1 MTFEEDIIMRKIEFS
16 QDDYKN
22 IVDMYQSGKSQSYIA
37 GIYNCSES
45 TMCNVMKQLKISTRS
60 GGSKNTPD
68 IINKWIKMYLN
79 GAQLKDIAQE
89 FNTNY
94 RTVSTQLKKNGIE
107 IDRYTYHFNEH
118 YFDNIDSQE
127 KAYIMGMLWA
137 DGHNC
142 VSRGSIILELQESD
156 IDLLEK
162 INILTGNERPLR
174 KQNLHLKNENWKDQY
189 KLVWQSKYTSNVLES
204 YGMVQGKSLVLKFP
218 EWLGATLYAHFI
230 HGYFDGDG
238 CISLVGANKN
248 RSANINMIG
257 TRMFLERVANIIKD
271 STGANVFINRDERA
285 REPICILRCSIRNDV
300 INILNWLYQDSTIY
314 MQRKY
319 DKYQQFLNN
328 INNSCCA

>member
-1 MTFEEDIIMRKIEFS
+1 MRKIEFS

-142 VSRGSIILELQESD
+142 VSKGSIILELQ
-156 IDLLEK
+156 
-162 INILTGNERPLR
+162 
-174 KQNLHLKNENWKDQY
+174 
-189 KLVWQSKYTSNVLES
+189 
-204 YGMVQGKSLVLKFP
+204 
-218 EWLGATLYAHFI
+218 
-230 HGYFDGDG
+230 
-238 CISLVGANKN
+238 
-248 RSANINMIG
+248 
-257 TRMFLERVANIIKD
+257 
-271 STGANVFINRDERA
+271 
-285 REPICILRCSIRNDV
+285 
-300 INILNWLYQDSTIY
+300 
-314 MQRKY
+314 
-319 DKYQQFLNN
+319 
-328 INNSCCA
+328 